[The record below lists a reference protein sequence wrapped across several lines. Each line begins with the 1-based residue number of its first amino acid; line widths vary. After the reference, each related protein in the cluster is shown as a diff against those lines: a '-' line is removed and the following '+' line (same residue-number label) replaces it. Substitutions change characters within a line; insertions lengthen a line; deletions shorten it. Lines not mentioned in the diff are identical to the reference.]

1 MGDLFDLRL
10 LLPHRRGAIN
20 LKTINCKGFKD
31 SYKALKLL
39 VDDEDYINC
48 KGFKD
53 AYKALKLLVDD
64 KQWIKTITVRYQ
76 ILDECTMAPLY
87 AYNSLDILFKDFM
100 SNHSPFGGKNSFNC
114 RLLQSNTT
122 FL

>member
-10 LLPHRRGAIN
+10 LLPHRRGAKSFIN
-20 LKTINCKGFKD
+20 FKTINCKGFKD
-31 SYKALKLL
+31 S
-39 VDDEDYINC
+39 
-48 KGFKD
+48 
-53 AYKALKLLVDD
+53 YKALKLLVDD

-87 AYNSLDILFKDFM
+87 AYNSLDILLKDFM
-100 SNHSPFGGKNSFNC
+100 SNYLPFGGKNSFNC